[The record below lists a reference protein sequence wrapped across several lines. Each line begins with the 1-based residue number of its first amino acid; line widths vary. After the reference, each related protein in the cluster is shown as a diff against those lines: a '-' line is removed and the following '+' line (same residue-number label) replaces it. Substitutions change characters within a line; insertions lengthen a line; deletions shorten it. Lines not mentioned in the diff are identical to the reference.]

1 MNILNAF
8 RTSASALT
16 AQRMRLDTI
25 ANNVANVETTR
36 TDEGGAFKKQTVVF
50 SSRASENNGLPRFG
64 PMQQVIKNA
73 GGFGRIPDLALP
85 SFVKHRPQ
93 MFNQSVSSGGVEVV
107 DVNVDVEPGARMYNP
122 GHPDADAQG
131 YVTFPNVNLVTE
143 MTDMLSATRAYEAN
157 VTVLNSAKQM
167 AVKAL
172 EIGRG

>member
-1 MNILNAF
+1 MNIFNAF

-64 PMQQVIKNA
+64 PMQKVIKNA

>member
-1 MNILNAF
+1 MNIFNAF

-64 PMQQVIKNA
+64 QMQQVIKNA

-85 SFVKHRPQ
+85 SFVKNRPQ

>member
-1 MNILNAF
+1 MNIFNAF

-50 SSRASENNGLPRFG
+50 SSRASENNGLTRFG

-85 SFVKHRPQ
+85 SFVKNRPQ

>member
-1 MNILNAF
+1 MNIFNTF

-36 TDEGGAFKKQTVVF
+36 TDEGGAFKKQNVVF
-50 SSRASENNGLPRFG
+50 SSRASENRLPRFG

-73 GGFGRIPDLALP
+73 GGFGRIPDLTLP

-93 MFNQSVSSGGVEVV
+93 MFNQSVASGGVEVV
-107 DVNVDVEPGARMYNP
+107 DVKADAEPGARMYNP

-157 VTVLNSAKQM
+157 VTVMNSAKQM